1 MPARSARLRAVLLCG
16 LTALLGAWASAA
28 SAASF
33 PPHLRFRSLS
43 NERVTIHY
51 HQGLEALA
59 RDAAAL
65 AAEIL
70 ERHEARYRTRVG
82 RLQVV
87 LADVEDDSN
96 GFATPLPY
104 PLVNLRAVAPRGADD
119 FGNYD
124 DWLRLLLTHELAHV
138 VHLDQ
143 AHGILRLG
151 RRVFGRAPYLFPNVT
166 TPGWMIE
173 GLATY
178 EETQGTAF
186 GRGRNPDVRMVR
198 RMAAVEGDF
207 LHEDE
212 AVLGL
217 DRWPAGSGL
226 YLFGEGFLRELSE
239 RHGPETLPS
248 LARVHAGR
256 PLPYL
261 DERTSKKVTGASFHA
276 QWKRWEAASQAAFDA
291 EADAIA
297 DRGLTGSDALTRR
310 GVRQSGARFS
320 PDGRW
325 IAYTNGSLTRFR
337 AVHVMRP
344 DGTGDRRVVSRN
356 GGRTLAWTPDGRALV
371 FDEPEVHRTFAVRS
385 DLRVVDV
392 ASGRKRALTKG
403 ARAEDPD
410 VSPDGATVVYV
421 RQDADRSELAT
432 VPLAGGAPRDLTRSE
447 TGVQW
452 NGPRFSPDG
461 AFVAASR
468 LEPGG
473 WLDIVL
479 VDAATGEVVERLTED
494 RAKDVEPAWTPD
506 GRALV
511 FRSDRDGVSNLY
523 LLRLEDRALLRV
535 TNVVGG
541 AFGPDVDPA
550 GAAVAFASYGARGY
564 DVHVTALD
572 ADGLQPAE
580 PFRDPYP
587 PAPVRPAPTGGDDRP
602 YRPFPTALPRFWSP
616 YAAYVDEEV
625 RVGAVTGGADPL
637 LRHAYAIDGHWG
649 SETERPSGRVF
660 YQYDRF
666 RPTFQVGGQVQQEA
680 QEDGSRLRTRELT
693 VRASIPVVR
702 RLRWSQSVSVAWRR
716 SREDLFGA
724 QRARLDLG
732 GLEAAW
738 AIANVKRYPL
748 SISPVDGQRLRIA
761 FVKESPS
768 FGSDVALG
776 KLLVDGRAYL
786 RGLGENHVLALL
798 AAGGTTFGRPAFRQS
813 FEVGGFPDG
822 SLLDVV
828 RTNNAVLR
836 GYRDGAFSGR
846 RFVSGSLEYRLPLW
860 HPQRGLYSL
869 PFFVR
874 SFHLAAFA
882 DTGHAWSGAF
892 RWDDL
897 RTSVGGAVGADLVVG
912 HALPLTLTAGVAR
925 GLTRSDD
932 PRTDGDTRFYLRTGL
947 SF

>member
-1 MPARSARLRAVLLCG
+1 VRLPSAARCL
-16 LTALLGAWASAA
+16 LTALVCAWGTAA
-28 SAASF
+28 AAASF
-33 PPHLRFRSLS
+33 PPHLRFRSIAT
-43 NERVTIHY
+43 ERVTIHY

-65 AAEIL
+65 ATEIL

-82 RLQVV
+82 RLQLV
-87 LADVEDDSN
+87 LADVEDDPN

-104 PLVNLRAVAPRGADD
+104 PLVNVRAIAPRGADD

-124 DWLRLLLTHELAHV
+124 DWLRLVLTHELAHV

-143 AHGILRLG
+143 AHGLVRFG
-151 RRVFGRAPYLFPNVT
+151 RKVLGRAPYLFPNVT

-178 EETQGTAF
+178 EETEGTAF
-186 GRGRNPDVRMVR
+186 GRGRNPDVRMIR
-198 RMAAVEGDF
+198 RMAALEDDF

-217 DRWPAGSGL
+217 DRWPSGNGL
-226 YLFGEGFLRELSE
+226 YLFGEGFLRDLSE

-256 PLPYL
+256 VIPYL
-261 DERTSKKVTGASFHA
+261 DELTSKKVTGASFHA
-276 QWKRWEAASQAAFDA
+276 QWKRWEAASQASFEQ

-297 DRGLTGSDALTRR
+297 SRGLSASDALTRR

-320 PDGRW
+320 PDGEW
-325 IAYTNGSLTRFR
+325 IAYTSGTLTRFR
-337 AVHVMRP
+337 ALHVMRK
-344 DGTGDRRVVSRN
+344 DGTDDRRVALRN
-356 GGRTLAWTPDGRALV
+356 GGRAVAWTPDGRSLV
-371 FDEPEVHRTFAVRS
+371 FDEPEVHRTFSVRS

-392 ASGRKRALTKG
+392 ARGGKRALTKG
-403 ARAEDPD
+403 ARAKDPD
-410 VSPDGATVVYV
+410 VSPDGALVVFV
-421 RQDADRSELAT
+421 RQDSDRSELAT

-447 TGVQW
+447 PGVQW
-452 NGPRFSPDG
+452 NSPRFSPDG
-461 AFVAASR
+461 TLVAASR
-468 LEPGG
+468 FAPGG
-473 WLDIVL
+473 WLDLVI
-479 VDAATGEVVERLTED
+479 VDAETGEIVERLTED

-506 GRALV
+506 SSALV

-523 LLRLEDRALLRV
+523 ALRLEDRALLRV
-535 TNVVGG
+535 TRVLGG
-541 AFGPDVDPA
+541 AFAPDVDP
-550 GAAVAFASYGARGY
+550 GGGAVAFAGYSARGY
-564 DVHVTALD
+564 DLHVTGLD
-572 ADGLQPAE
+572 ADLLEPAE
-580 PFRDPYP
+580 PFHDPYP
-587 PAPVRPAPTGGDDRP
+587 AAPSRPAPAAGADRP

-616 YAAYVDEEV
+616 YPAYVDDEW
-625 RVGAVTGGADPL
+625 RVGVVTGGADPL
-637 LRHAYAIDGHWG
+637 LRHVYAVDAHWG
-649 SETERPSGRVF
+649 FETERPSGQVF

-666 RPTFQVGGQVQQEA
+666 RPTLQVGAQIQQEP
-680 QEDGSRLRTRELT
+680 QDDGSRLRNQELT
-693 VRASIPVVR
+693 VRASVPVVR
-702 RLRWSQSVSVAWRR
+702 RLRWSQAVSLAWRR
-716 SREDLFGA
+716 SREQLFGS
-724 QRARLDLG
+724 RPARLDLG

-748 SISPVDGQRLRIA
+748 SISPVDGQRLRVA

-776 KLLVDGRAYL
+776 KLLADGRAYL
-786 RGLGENHVLALL
+786 RALGENHVLALM
-798 AAGGTTFGRPAFRQS
+798 AAGGTTFGRPSFEQS

-846 RFVSGSLEYRLPLW
+846 RFVSGSVEYRIPLW
-860 HPQRGLYSL
+860 HPQRGVISL

-874 SFHLAAFA
+874 SFHAAVFA
-882 DTGHAWSGAF
+882 DAGHAWSGTF

-897 RTSVGGAVGADLVVG
+897 KTSAGGALGADLVIG
-912 HALPLTLTAGVAR
+912 QALPVTVTAGVAR
-925 GLTRSDD
+925 GLTRSSD
-932 PRTDGDTRFYLRTGL
+932 PRTDGDTRFYFRTGL
-947 SF
+947 AF

>member
-1 MPARSARLRAVLLCG
+1 MSARSARLTALCL
-16 LTALLGAWASAA
+16 LTALLVAWAGAA

-33 PPHLRFRSLS
+33 PPHLRFRSIAT
-43 NERVTIHY
+43 ERVTIHY

-65 AAEIL
+65 ATEIL
-70 ERHEARYRTRVG
+70 ERHEARYHTRVG
-82 RLQVV
+82 RLQLV
-87 LADVEDDSN
+87 LADVEDDPN

-104 PLVNLRAVAPRGADD
+104 PLVNVRAVAPRGADD

-124 DWLRLLLTHELAHV
+124 DWLRLVLTHELAHV

-143 AHGILRLG
+143 AHGLVRFG
-151 RRVFGRAPYLFPNVT
+151 RKVLGRAPYLFPNVT

-178 EETQGTAF
+178 EETEGTAF
-186 GRGRNPDVRMVR
+186 GRGRNPDVRMIR
-198 RMAAVEGDF
+198 RMASLAGDF

-212 AVLGL
+212 AVLAL
-217 DRWPAGSGL
+217 DRWPSGSGL

-256 PLPYL
+256 VVPYL
-261 DERTSKKVTGASFHA
+261 DEFTSKKVTGASFHA
-276 QWKRWEAASQAAFDA
+276 QWKRWEAASEAAFAQEA
-291 EADAIA
+291 EALAE
-297 DRGLTGSDALTRR
+297 RGLTASNALTHR
-310 GVRQSGARFS
+310 GVRQSGPRFS
-320 PDGRW
+320 PDGEW

-337 AVHVMRP
+337 ALHVMRK
-344 DGTGDRRVVSRN
+344 DGSADRRVALRN
-356 GGRTLAWTPDGRALV
+356 GGRAVAWTPDGRALV
-371 FDEPEVHRTFAVRS
+371 FDEPEVHRTFSVKS

-392 ASGRKRALTKG
+392 AGGGKRALTKG
-403 ARAEDPD
+403 ARAKEPD
-410 VSPDGATVVYV
+410 VSPDGALVVYV

-432 VPLAGGAPRDLTRSE
+432 VPFAGGAPRDLTRSE
-447 TGVQW
+447 AGVQW
-452 NGPRFSPDG
+452 NSPRFSPDG
-461 AFVAASR
+461 TLIAASR
-468 LEPGG
+468 FAPGG
-473 WLDIVL
+473 WLDLVL
-479 VDAATGEVVERLTED
+479 VDAGTGEIVERLTED

-506 GRALV
+506 GSALV

-523 LLRLEDRALLRV
+523 ALRLEDRALLRV
-535 TNVVGG
+535 TNVPGG
-541 AFGPDVDPA
+541 AFAPDVDPA
-550 GAAVAFASYGARGY
+550 GGTVAFADYTARGY
-564 DVHVTALD
+564 DVHVAELDPGALE
-572 ADGLQPAE
+572 PAE

-587 PAPVRPAPTGGDDRP
+587 PAPARPAPAAGADRP
-602 YRPFPTALPRFWSP
+602 YRAFPTALPRFWSP
-616 YAAYVDEEV
+616 YGAYVDDEV

-637 LRHAYAIDGHWG
+637 LRHAYALDGHWG
-649 SETERPSGRVF
+649 SETERPSGQLF

-666 RPTFQVGGQVQQEA
+666 RPTFQLGAQIQQEP
-680 QEDGSRLRTRELT
+680 QDDGSRVRTRELT
-693 VRASIPVVR
+693 LRASLPVVR

-716 SREDLFGA
+716 SREDLFGT

-748 SISPVDGQRLRIA
+748 SISPVDGQRLRVA
-761 FVKESPS
+761 YVKESPS
-768 FGSDVALG
+768 FGSDIALG

-786 RGLGENHVLALL
+786 RGLGENHVLAVL
-798 AAGGTTFGRPAFRQS
+798 AAGGTTFGRPTFQQS

-846 RFVSGSLEYRLPLW
+846 RFAAGSVEYRLPLW
-860 HPQRGLYSL
+860 HPQRGLRSL

-874 SFHLAAFA
+874 SFHAAAFA
-882 DTGHAWSGAF
+882 DAGHAWSGPF
-892 RWDDL
+892 RWDEL
-897 RTSVGGAVGADLVVG
+897 KTSAGGALGADLVVG
-912 HALPLTLTAGVAR
+912 HALPLTVTAGVAR
-925 GLTRSDD
+925 AFEARDD
-932 PRTDGDTRFYLRTGL
+932 PRADGDTRFYFRTGL
-947 SF
+947 GF

>member
-1 MPARSARLRAVLLCG
+1 VPARSAPLRAAVLC
-16 LTALLGAWASAA
+16 LTTLLAAVASTA

-33 PPHLRFRSLS
+33 PPHLRFRSVS

-82 RLQVV
+82 RLQLV
-87 LADVEDDSN
+87 LADVEDDPN

-104 PLVNLRAVAPRGADD
+104 PLVNVRAVAPRGADD

-143 AHGILRLG
+143 ARGILGFG
-151 RRVFGRAPYLFPNVT
+151 RKLFGRAPYLFPNVT

-186 GRGRNPDVRMVR
+186 GRGRNPDVRMIR
-198 RMAAVEGDF
+198 RMAALQGDT

-217 DRWPAGSGL
+217 DRWPAGNGL
-226 YLFGEGFLRELSE
+226 YLFGEGFLRDLSE
-239 RHGPETLPS
+239 RYGPETLPS

-261 DERTSKKVTGASFHA
+261 DELTSKKVTGASFHA
-276 QWKRWEAASQAAFDA
+276 QWKRWEAASEAAFGA

-297 DRGLTGSDALTRR
+297 DRGLTASDALTHR
-310 GVRQSGARFS
+310 GVRQAGVRYS
-320 PDGRW
+320 PDGAW
-325 IAYTNGSLTRFR
+325 IAYTSSTLTRFR
-337 AVHVMRP
+337 ALHVMRR
-344 DGTGDRRVVSRN
+344 DGTGDRRVTLRN
-356 GGRTLAWTPDGRALV
+356 GGRGVCWTPDGRSLV
-371 FDEPEVHRTFAVRS
+371 FDEPEVYRTFGIRS

-403 ARAEDPD
+403 ARAKEPD
-410 VSPDGATVVYV
+410 VAPDGATVVFV
-421 RQDADRSELAT
+421 RQDSDRSELAT

-447 TGVQW
+447 PGVQW
-452 NGPRFSPDG
+452 NSPRYSPDG
-461 AFVAASR
+461 TLVAASR
-468 LEPGG
+468 FAPGG
-473 WLDIVL
+473 WLDLVL
-479 VDAATGEVVERLTED
+479 VDAETGEIVERLTED

-506 GRALV
+506 GDTLV

-523 LLRLEDRALLRV
+523 ALRLEDRALRRV

-541 AFGPDVDPA
+541 AFAPDVDP
-550 GAAVAFASYGARGY
+550 GGTEVAFAAYAARGY
-564 DVHVTALD
+564 DVHVMALD
-572 ADGLQPAE
+572 ADALEPAAA
-580 PFRDPYP
+580 FHDPYP
-587 PAPVRPAPTGGDDRP
+587 AAPSRPAPTAGADRP

-616 YAAYVDEEV
+616 YGAYVDDEV
-625 RVGAVTGGADPL
+625 RLGAVTGGADPL
-637 LRHAYAIDGHWG
+637 LRHAYAVAAHWG
-649 SETERPSGRVF
+649 SDTERPSGQVF

-666 RPTFQVGGQVQQEA
+666 RPTFQLGGQIKQEA

-693 VRASIPVVR
+693 VRASVPVVR
-702 RLRWSQSVSVAWRR
+702 RLRWSQSVSFAWRR
-716 SREDLFGA
+716 SREDLFGPR
-724 QRARLDLG
+724 RARLDLG
-732 GLEAAW
+732 GLETAW

-748 SISPVDGQRLRIA
+748 SISPVDGQRLRVA

-776 KLLVDGRAYL
+776 KLLVDGRAYV
-786 RGLGENHVLALL
+786 RGLGESHVLALM

-822 SLLDVV
+822 GLLDVV

-836 GYRDGAFSGR
+836 GYPDGAFSGR
-846 RFVSGSLEYRLPLW
+846 RFVSGSAEYRLPLW
-860 HPQRGLYSL
+860 HPQRGAYSL
-869 PFFVR
+869 PFFIR
-874 SFHLAAFA
+874 AFHLTAFA
-882 DTGHAWSGAF
+882 DAGNAWSGD
-892 RWDDL
+892 WDGL
-897 RTSVGGAVGADLVVG
+897 KTAAGGALGADLVVG
-912 HALPLTLTAGVAR
+912 HALPLTVTAGVGHGFAR
-925 GLTRSDD
+925 RGD
-932 PRTDGDTRFYLRTGL
+932 PRQGGDTRFYFRTGL
-947 SF
+947 AF